1 MELFTKRT
9 KNRGRGTLKVKTSP
23 PSGLWRER
31 LKIRLSLTMTQRE
44 GNTEFQSF
52 PCGGEDTTPTG

>member
-31 LKIRLSLTMTQRE
+31 LKTRLPLTVTQRE